1 MKKTLYFICPT
12 DNLEHLINNKFMG
25 ENYFYTSLGNSI
37 SFGDKDVVGQMN
49 QLIQTEKIN
58 SVAFILSED
67 NRILLDAIGK
77 RKYSDIQG
85 LNLFQEGILEK
96 KQIVELF
103 WGNTNLNYLIQSYHL
118 NTKIKELCCVL
129 NQDYFEKLTIIGKIY
144 NKTKGEFIDIY
155 SDLVCKNIFSLN

>member
-1 MKKTLYFICPT
+1 
-12 DNLEHLINNKFMG
+12 MG

-77 RKYSDIQG
+77 REYSDIKG
-85 LNLFQEGILEK
+85 LNLFQEGILKK
-96 KQIVELF
+96 KQTRELF
-103 WGNTNLNYLIQSYHL
+103 WGKTNLSYLIQSNHL
-118 NTKIKELCCVL
+118 NTKIKELRSVL
-129 NQDYFEKLTIIGKIY
+129 NQDYLGKLTIIGKIF
-144 NKTKGEFIDIY
+144 NKTEGEFIDIY
-155 SDLVCKNIFSLN
+155 SDLICENIFSLN